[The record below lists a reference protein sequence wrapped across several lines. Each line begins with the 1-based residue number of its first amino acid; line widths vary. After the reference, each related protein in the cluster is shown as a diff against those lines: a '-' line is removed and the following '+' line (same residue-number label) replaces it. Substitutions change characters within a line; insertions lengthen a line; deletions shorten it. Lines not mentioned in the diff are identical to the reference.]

1 MSGDGRRLPGEQ
13 GLPNLTLRGFAGA
26 DGASRSLMRD
36 QRGMRCWL
44 CWQRQRWMQRAL
56 PRLLCLLT
64 LEVLASRL
72 RRLELYGRVRPHPP
86 APRSGSDRGLAG
98 RLVRVPGHGR
108 ARSARF
114 GAAVPTV
121 VVPSAVGLLALSL
134 ANPDG
139 LIAKRNVQR
148 WQETGR
154 LDLGYL
160 QSLSAM
166 PPRRSPSFRPV
177 SNTWRG
183 RKLRERLSR
192 GDSWSSFNLAR
203 ERARAILSG

>member
-1 MSGDGRRLPGEQ
+1 
-13 GLPNLTLRGFAGA
+13 
-26 DGASRSLMRD
+26 
-36 QRGMRCWL
+36 
-44 CWQRQRWMQRAL
+44 MQRAL

-86 APRSGSDRGLAG
+86 APRSGSDCGLAG
-98 RLVRVPGHGR
+98 RLVRVPGRGR

-121 VVPSAVGLLALSL
+121 VVRSAVGLLALSL

-183 RKLRERLSR
+183 RKPRERLSR

>member
-44 CWQRQRWMQRAL
+44 CWQRPRWMQRAL

-121 VVPSAVGLLALSL
+121 VVRSAVGLLALSL